1 MTLLMKLK
9 RLDLTILFLLFLFM
23 IVSYFIV
30 DSATMNGVL
39 VQGYAMKHLYFFI
52 AGFFML
58 LCVALFDYRYILKY
72 AWIGYV
78 GGILLLI
85 GLYVLPPSISE
96 VRGGARGW
104 YNLGPLLFQPAELM
118 KFALIIAISAYLIKR
133 KGEQLGFVRDV
144 IPIGL
149 IGLVPFL
156 IIAKLP
162 DLGNAVILIVIMI
175 GMYWI
180 GNIKF
185 RHVLVGVTAIS
196 LVVGGFLFAFK
207 NYHEPVSQFMK
218 DVGGE
223 HWIGRIDTFLGTEER
238 KDAQGKDYHS
248 IQAKAAIATGGLSG
262 EGYKKGPYVQ
272 GGNVPVIY
280 SDAIF
285 VVVAEEFGFVGSS
298 LLLMLYF
305 FLIYRMIVIAM
316 ECRDRGGGYL
326 IIGIVSLYVFQ
337 IFQNIGMFIG
347 LMPITGITLPFV
359 SYGGTS
365 LVINMVAMGLVLSA
379 KIHGDASL
387 DSEELQP
394 KPARA

>member
-30 DSATMNGVL
+30 DSATMNNPDL
-39 VQGYAMKHLYFFI
+39 QGNARKQLYFFI
-52 AGFFML
+52 AGFLML

-72 AWIGYV
+72 AWVTYV
-78 GGILLLI
+78 VGILLLV
-85 GLYVLPPSISE
+85 GLFIFTKPIY
-96 VRGGARGW
+96 GARGW
-104 YNLGPLLFQPAELM
+104 YNLGAMKFQPAELM
-118 KFALIIAISAYLIKR
+118 KFALITTVSAFMVKR
-133 KGEQLGFVRDV
+133 KGEQLGFLRDV
-144 IPIGL
+144 VPIGL
-149 IGLVPFL
+149 IGMLPFA
-156 IIAKLP
+156 IITALP

-175 GMYWI
+175 GLYWI
-180 GNIKF
+180 GNIKIS
-185 RHVLVGVTAIS
+185 HVLIGITSIG
-196 LVVGGFLFAFK
+196 LVVGGFLFAFL
-207 NYHEPVSQFMK
+207 NYHEPVSKLM
-218 DVGGE
+218 VNMGGN
-223 HWIGRIDTFLGTEER
+223 HWVERIDTFLDVKER
-238 KDAQGKDYHS
+238 KDTQGKDYQA
-248 IQAKAAIATGGLSG
+248 IQGKAAIANGSLSG

-272 GGNVPVIY
+272 GGNVPVTY

-365 LVINMVAMGLVLSA
+365 LVINLVAMGLVLSA